1 MLRNAIALRQRL
13 LTFYFSLASVCPESI
28 VASDHAEYGLRMM
41 KRLLV
46 ISLFSLL
53 FGGCWMPSYAAQTAS
68 QYTVNISEQDKRL
81 VRIEARI
88 IPKGNI
94 LAVCPE
100 GANHLPD
107 KWATFI
113 RNLAAKDDSGAVIP
127 LQYLGQGA
135 WQIPEPLPK
144 SITLTYDVLIKHDQ
158 GKWPFGAKE
167 AAYVRDDC
175 VFYTGASLFIT
186 MLELKNMTV
195 RFNVPNGWK
204 VTVPW
209 QEVSG
214 QENTFRVS
222 DAEELVWIGML
233 VGKHLERK
241 THVGKLE
248 VTLAIGQDL
257 KPSAGLFDQT
267 VKSIVPAYIK
277 IYGGEPVFRGSSI
290 NKFVIFANRDP
301 NYEGGGAVFVR
312 TISMMLKDLPKK
324 QDGSSTFSWSHI
336 IVHEMGHL
344 WNGQSIREAG
354 QEFWFNEGVTDYL
367 AYLLEARAGLIS
379 RQELLKAFAQ
389 KYDEYLAVA
398 GKLSM
403 RRAGDDKG
411 NNYDL
416 VYSGGLI
423 ASLAL
428 DVELRRDT
436 KNVDGLESL
445 LKRMYGEF
453 GIQDKKYALEDIL
466 NLANR
471 IAKTNLQPFFKDYI
485 EGTKIIPLEKYLD
498 SLGLDIKR
506 GGVSD
511 KSHTTIQNKSKASR
525 SQRVLFQK
533 VTGLSYTAI

>member
-1 MLRNAIALRQRL
+1 M
-13 LTFYFSLASVCPESI
+13 TSVFPVSI
-28 VASDHAEYGLRMM
+28 VPSDRAESGVRMI

-46 ISLFSLL
+46 ITLFSLL
-53 FGGCWMPSYAAQTAS
+53 FGGCWTPSYAAQTAS

-81 VRIEARI
+81 VRVEARI

-94 LAVCPE
+94 LGVCPE

-113 RNLAAKDDSGAVIP
+113 RNLTAKDDSGAVIQ
-127 LQYLGQGA
+127 LQYLGEGA

-144 SITLTYDVLIKHDQ
+144 SITLNYDVLIKHDQ

-167 AAYVRDDC
+167 AAYVRDDG

-186 MLELKNMTV
+186 MLELTNMTV

-222 DAEELVWIGML
+222 NAEELVWIGML

-241 THVGKLE
+241 THVGNLE

-257 KPSAGLFDQT
+257 KPSADLFDQT
-267 VKSIVPAYIK
+267 VKTIVPAYIN

-301 NYEGGGAVFVR
+301 NDEGGGAVFVR
-312 TISMMLKDLPKK
+312 TISMMLRDLPTK
-324 QDGSSTFSWSHI
+324 QEAASTFSWSHI

-354 QEFWFNEGVTDYL
+354 QESWFNEGVTDYL
-367 AYLLEARAGLIS
+367 SYLLEARAGLIS
-379 RQELLKAFAQ
+379 RQELLKVFAQ

-398 GKLSM
+398 GKLSI
-403 RRAGDDKG
+403 RRAGDHKG
-411 NNYDL
+411 ANYDL

-423 ASLAL
+423 AALAL
-428 DVELRRDT
+428 DVELRRNT
-436 KNVDGLESL
+436 KNVNGLESL
-445 LKRMYGEF
+445 LRQMYREF
-453 GIQDKKYALEDIL
+453 GIQDKKYAMEDIL
-466 NLANR
+466 NSVNR
-471 IAKTNLQPFFKDYI
+471 IAKINLQPFFKDYI

-498 SLGLDIKR
+498 SLGLDVKR
-506 GGVSD
+506 VAVSD
-511 KSHTTIQNKSKASR
+511 RPHTTIQNTPKASH

-533 VTGLSYTAI
+533 ITGLSYTGS